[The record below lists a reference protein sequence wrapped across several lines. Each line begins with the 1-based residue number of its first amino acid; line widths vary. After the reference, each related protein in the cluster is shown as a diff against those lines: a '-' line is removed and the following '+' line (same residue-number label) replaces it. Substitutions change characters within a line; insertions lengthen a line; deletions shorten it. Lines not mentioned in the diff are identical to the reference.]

1 MQARVFKISENLT
14 FDTAPGLLER
24 SKEWSAE
31 PDGNVTIDLSSAG
44 RTDSAGIALMLE
56 WIELARSR
64 NLELSIINMPAQ
76 IKEFIE
82 SNGLSDLFQ
91 KYSN

>member
-24 SKEWSAE
+24 SREWSAGG
-31 PDGNVTIDLSSAG
+31 DGKVTIDLSSAG

-56 WIELARSR
+56 WIETAREQGQD
-64 NLELSIINMPAQ
+64 LYIINMPEQ
-76 IKEFIE
+76 IREFIE
-82 SNGLSDLFQ
+82 SNGLSELFQ
-91 KYSN
+91 KYSS